1 MSTPGSVLETPEFL
15 ELLPKVRD
23 YVERKGIDWCVAALV
38 DGSAGYYWYDTAKRF
53 VENLLRG
60 RNWVTER
67 TGACF
72 RGNAAREALFD
83 FANFERLEER
93 DPERV
98 KRIVEFVKRSA
109 GLDTAEAWTF
119 SALYPTTAP

>member
-1 MSTPGSVLETPEFL
+1 MSTSGSALETPEFL

-53 VENLLRG
+53 VENLLKG

-83 FANFERLEER
+83 FENFERLEGR

-98 KRIVEFVKRSA
+98 RRIVEFVKRSA
-109 GLDTAEAWTF
+109 GLGTAEAWTF
-119 SALYPTTAP
+119 SAMYPTTAP

>member
-1 MSTPGSVLETPEFL
+1 MSTSGSVLETPEFL

-53 VENLLRG
+53 VENLLKG

-83 FANFERLEER
+83 FMNFERLEER
-93 DPERV
+93 DPERA

-109 GLDTAEAWTF
+109 GLGTAEAWTF